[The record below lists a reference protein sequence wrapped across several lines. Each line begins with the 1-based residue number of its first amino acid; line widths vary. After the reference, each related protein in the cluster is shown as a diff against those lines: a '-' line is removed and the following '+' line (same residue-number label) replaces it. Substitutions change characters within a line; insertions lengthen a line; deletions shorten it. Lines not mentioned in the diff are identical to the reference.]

1 MEIAKN
7 TIVSLVYTLRET
19 DSTGEVIEQVGAD
32 EPLLFLF
39 DAGVLFPAFENNL
52 AGKKTGDEFDFILKT
67 ADAYGDFN
75 EANIVYLPIENFIV
89 DGVLQKEMLEVGLT
103 LVMNDADG
111 DSVRATVLEV
121 AEDKVKMDFNHL
133 LAGKD
138 LHFVGKIAGVR
149 AATAEE
155 IDHGHAHDSGNECE
169 NA

>member
-19 DSTGEVIEQVGAD
+19 DRNGEVIEQVGAD

-39 DAGVLFPAFENNL
+39 GAGVLFPVFEGNL
-52 AGKKTGDEFDFILKT
+52 AGKKMGDEFDFILKS
-67 ADAYGDFN
+67 ADAYGDFSTL
-75 EANIVYLPIENFIV
+75 NIVDLPIENFII
-89 DGVLQKEMLEVGLT
+89 DGVLQEEMLQIGLT
-103 LVMNDADG
+103 LMMNDDDG

-121 AEDKVKMDFNHL
+121 TDKKVKMDFNHL

-149 AATAEE
+149 AATAVE
-155 IDHGHAHDSGNECE
+155 IDHGHAH
-169 NA
+169 